1 MREGGLRVKGGAE
14 AEGEAQGWALD
25 QASLRGVAA
34 KHSRGPVRLPLYNLV
49 IATQTC
55 QSRLNDY

>member
-1 MREGGLRVKGGAE
+1 MGAE